1 MIRIPDAVLPT
12 QANGLLEQYQTEV
25 DGKGNYAAQV
35 AAAKA
40 LFSSRNK
47 RKNPAFAA
55 VRTTLTSMCRGLGRC
70 MYCEDAPADEVEHHS
85 PKDLYPELVF
95 VWRNYLYACGPCNG
109 PKNNKFAVIDPN
121 TQQLIDVSRPRKAPA
136 VAPAAGKP
144 ALLDPR
150 REDPFDFLM
159 LDLRDTFQLT
169 PLHVPETPEYLRAEY
184 TIRVLRLNERD
195 LLVAA
200 RADAFGGYRAR
211 LREFVQQREAGASP
225 GDLARLGNGFRTAPH
240 TTVWAEM
247 KRQHRHLPELEELFV
262 QAPEALAF

>member
-1 MIRIPDAVLPT
+1 MLPAP
-12 QANGLLEQYQTEV
+12 ANGLLEQYQAEV
-25 DGKGNYAAQV
+25 DGQSNYADRV
-35 AAAKA
+35 AAAKS
-40 LFSSRNK
+40 LFSRRNK
-47 RKNPAFAA
+47 KTNLAFAA
-55 VRTTLTSMCRGLGRC
+55 VRTTLTGMCRGLGRC
-70 MYCEDAPADEVEHHS
+70 MYCEDTPADEVEHHS

-109 PKNNKFAVIDPN
+109 PKNNRFAVIDPSN
-121 TQQLIDVSRPRKAPA
+121 ARLIDVSRLRDTPVVP
-136 VAPAAGKP
+136 PAAGAP
-144 ALLDPR
+144 ALIDPR

-225 GDLARLGNGFRTAPH
+225 SDLARLGNGFRTAPH
-240 TTVWAEM
+240 ATVWAEM
-247 KRQHRHLPELEELFV
+247 KRQQQHLPELAELFA